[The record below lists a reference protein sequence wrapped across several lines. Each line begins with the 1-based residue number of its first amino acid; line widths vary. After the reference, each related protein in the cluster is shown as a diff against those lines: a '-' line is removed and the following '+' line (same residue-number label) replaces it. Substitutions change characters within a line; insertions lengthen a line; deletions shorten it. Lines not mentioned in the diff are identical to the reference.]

1 MPCRPGD
8 ANTGK
13 KSLASAL
20 DGSVYH
26 RSQDRKTFVFEAE
39 TNPTSACF
47 MSIITFDA
55 TRDVS
60 PLKIS
65 PMVQVARSASSVSA
79 LCFVLTKMD
88 LVPLGAC
95 PMRINCLCYK
105 PSLAYNHGTDTIC
118 TSVATQQGIED
129 LQIYIGM
136 FLMCTRLEHMV
147 LMTCVQWT
155 SSHPSPNLSAPPFSS
170 GTFGERSGRL
180 LLTLSPLASRYHR
193 PQLPKMYVD
202 SELTAIHGDDDVHR
216 LCRSAMTNAWNEHLQ
231 RVLDAPSPESL
242 PAHRITESLVAKYP
256 TRSERASMEFV
267 RRETSIPVPRVHRPD
282 LEMLVMDLIEGHNL
296 LELWLHQSRFM
307 HFRIACTLRLYVK
320 QLRALTSPCVGGL
333 ANGRVHG
340 ILFGERAFNSFPSA
354 LHFRRLCEMVVCSV
368 WRTHYARRCPPGA
381 SLPPIPQCDRASWD
395 PVFVHGDLN
404 PSNLVLDKHNT
415 LWVIDWAT
423 AGFYPAFMESQS
435 MRFFNDVVWGDDL
448 EKIPPSWR
456 RYRDFIAGPTDP
468 ESDVFWGFF
477 NAEAYR
483 FAPYGISEA

>member
-1 MPCRPGD
+1 KPNSRLSSHE
-8 ANTGK
+8 
-13 KSLASAL
+13 KSQNGSAY
-20 DGSVYH
+20 V
-26 RSQDRKTFVFEAE
+26 RAQDRMTFVFEAE
-39 TNPTSACF
+39 THPTSTCF
-47 MSIITFDA
+47 MSIIAIDA
-55 TRDVS
+55 TRNVS
-60 PLKIS
+60 SLKIS
-65 PMVQVARSASSVSA
+65 PMVQAARSASSASA

-95 PMRINCLCYK
+95 PMRINCLRYK
-105 PSLAYNHGTDTIC
+105 PSFTFDHGANNIC
-118 TSVATQQGIED
+118 TSVVTQQGIED
-129 LQIYIGM
+129 LQTYIGT
-136 FLMCTRLEHMV
+136 FSVCTRLVHTV
-147 LMTCVQWT
+147 LMTRVQWT
-155 SSHPSPNLSAPPFSS
+155 SSHPSPNLSAPPSFS

-216 LCRSAMTNAWNEHLQ
+216 LCHSAMTNAWNEHLQ
-231 RVLDAPSPESL
+231 RVLDAPNPGSI
-242 PAHRITESLVAKYP
+242 PANRITESLVAKYP
-256 TRSERASMEFV
+256 TRNERASMEFV

-282 LEMLVMDLIEGHNL
+282 LKKLVMDLIEGHNL
-296 LELWLHQSRFM
+296 LELWPHQSRFM

-320 QLRALTSPCVGGL
+320 QLRALTSPHVGSL

-340 ILFGERAFNSFPSA
+340 MLFGEGVFDAFPSA
-354 LHFRRLCEMVVCSV
+354 LHFRRLCEVVVCSA
-368 WRTHYARRCPPGA
+368 WRTNRALRCPPGA
-381 SLPPIPQCDRASWD
+381 PLPPIPQCDRASWD

-435 MRFFNDVVWGDDL
+435 MRFFNDVVWWDDL

-456 RYRDFIAGPTDP
+456 QYRDFIAGPTDP
-468 ESDVFWGFF
+468 ESDKFWDLF

-483 FAPYGISEA
+483 FAPYGISQA